1 MTIRAASSK
10 GIRPALLEQPGPET
24 RKISLPGTETT
35 AVATDVAV
43 LDALPKEQQE
53 LAVTMMLDQGRQW
66 LERALE
72 ATNPA
77 REVSEFKAFA
87 ATVAEAARQKKLS
100 EGIQLDA
107 VEMVRRSERAL
118 GVAIRKG
125 QDAGEIAERFSHPG
139 YGNQH
144 VARRPQESTGS
155 PDDFFSGGKERTQ
168 TYAMTDGVSDEQFE
182 EALAEAKDEGNLSR
196 ANVVRKVAKLSTF
209 KEEQDAKWERVEL
222 LANSGLTSPQIAREV
237 GMSEQGLRD
246 VARKRGIAFPAD
258 KVVGRTRRINPLDV
272 LERIVVSL
280 EGDVSVLGLV
290 TYDDVTPEQAAE
302 WLERLTEPLREIR
315 KMQSRLKEITE

>member
-1 MTIRAASSK
+1 M
-10 GIRPALLEQPGPET
+10 PET
-24 RKISLPGTETT
+24 EST
-35 AVATDVAV
+35 AAVTDVAL
-43 LDALPKEQQE
+43 LDALPKEEQE

-66 LERALE
+66 LARALE

-87 ATVAEAARQKKLS
+87 ATVAEAAKQKKLS

-125 QDAGEIAERFSHPG
+125 QDAGQIAKSGDIGGIPPG
-139 YGNQH
+139 AT
-144 VARRPQESTGS
+144 ARSSNR
-155 PDDFFSGGKERTQ
+155 DDLALPSEFFDHSQARADS
-168 TYAMTDGVSDEQFE
+168 YAMTDGVSDEQFE
-182 EALAEAKDEGNLSR
+182 EALAAAKDEGNLSR

-237 GMSEQGLRD
+237 GMSEQGLREA
-246 VARKRGIAFPAD
+246 ARKRGIAFPAD

-290 TYDDVTPEQAAE
+290 TYDDVTREQAAE
-302 WLERLTEPLREIR
+302 WLERLAEPLREIR
-315 KMQSRLKEITE
+315 RMQSRLKEITE